1 MATISPRRNKKGKIT
16 SYTIRVYH
24 GYDSNGK
31 RLKAHTMS
39 YKPAPRMTE
48 EESYNEAVRQAEI
61 FEEQCKNGVFNT
73 NSNVKFADFC
83 TVSQAVML
91 QDEMIL
97 ELVKQFQKLP
107 FTDKLYVI
115 NYINNRL
122 NDIRAEQEQAVSQIE
137 EDTETAS
144 ALKGE

>member
-24 GYDSNGK
+24 GSDSNGK

-39 YKPAPRMTE
+39 Y
-48 EESYNEAVRQAEI
+48 
-61 FEEQCKNGVFNT
+61 
-73 NSNVKFADFC
+73 VKFADFC